1 MEIRF
6 KKVYTEK
13 KIKQVYE
20 PERED
25 EMELQTVLEKR
36 RSIREYRTDK
46 VEDDKIREIIRAGI
60 LAPSWKNSQV
70 TRYYAVRSEEMLGKV
85 REALPEFNQKNTK
98 NAPLLLVTTIVTNRS
113 GFNPDGT
120 PSNEL
125 GNGWGIYD
133 AGLQNSIFL
142 LSAAEEGVDSLV
154 MGIRDADAIRGILHI
169 PENECILSVIALGER
184 ASGVEKPRRKEAG
197 DIVKFY

>member
-1 MEIRF
+1 
-6 KKVYTEK
+6 
-13 KIKQVYE
+13 
-20 PERED
+20 
-25 EMELQTVLEKR
+25 MELKDILEKR
-36 RSIREYRTDK
+36 RSIRDFAKGERVT
-46 VEDDKIREIIRAGI
+46 EDMVRSFISSALE
-60 LAPSWKNSQV
+60 APSWKN
-70 TRYYAVRSEEMLGKV
+70 TETARYHAVMSPEKIAAVRECLYSWNIRNTENVQALVVCTFV
-85 REALPEFNQKNTK
+85 RN
-98 NAPLLLVTTIVTNRS
+98 IS
-113 GFNPDGT
+113 GYEKDGT

-142 LSAAEEGVDSLV
+142 LRAAEEGVDSLV

-184 ASGVEKPRRKEAG
+184 ASDVEKPRRKEAG